1 MTDHDPAAAGA
12 LIPGTFLLTKEVRRF
27 AEFCDAV
34 RRYRY
39 IGLCYGPA
47 GVGKSLSA
55 RHYARWDVVE
65 PHLRPDPFAPDRP
78 APPELASCRSIVYT
92 PTVTTTPKQLG
103 QQVDQLCGAL
113 SWTVEELVHP
123 DDPRLYARQRATW
136 VELILVDEADR
147 LKLTTLEEWR
157 DRYDRGHFG
166 LVLIGM
172 PGIEKRLARYAQFYS
187 RVGFVHEFRPLSGE
201 ELRFVLAYQWQQLG
215 LVYDAD
221 NAEDVAALALAAQFT
236 RGNFR
241 LIERLFAQVERIL
254 SVNQLRQVTP
264 EVVEAAR
271 EGLVIGPL

>member
-1 MTDHDPAAAGA
+1 MTDHDPAAA
-12 LIPGTFLLTKEVRRF
+12 LTPGTFLLTKEVRRF

-39 IGLCYGPA
+39 IGLCYGAA

-55 RHYARWDVVE
+55 RHYARWDLVE
-65 PHLRPDPFAPDRP
+65 PCVTLDPFAPERP
-78 APPELASCRSIVYT
+78 TPPELASCRSIVYT

-103 QQVDQLCGAL
+103 QQVDQLCNAL
-113 SWTVEELVHP
+113 SRTVEELLHP
-123 DDPRLYARQRATW
+123 DDPWLYHRQRAAW

-147 LKLTTLEEWR
+147 LKLTTLEELR
-157 DRYDRGHFG
+157 DRYDRGRFG

-187 RVGFVHEFRPLSGE
+187 RVGFVHEFRLLSGD
-201 ELRFVLAYQWQQLG
+201 ELRFVLAYQWQLLG

-221 NAEDVAALALAAQFT
+221 NAEDVAALTLAAQIT

-264 EVVEAAR
+264 AVVEAAR
-271 EGLVIGPL
+271 EGLVIGPG